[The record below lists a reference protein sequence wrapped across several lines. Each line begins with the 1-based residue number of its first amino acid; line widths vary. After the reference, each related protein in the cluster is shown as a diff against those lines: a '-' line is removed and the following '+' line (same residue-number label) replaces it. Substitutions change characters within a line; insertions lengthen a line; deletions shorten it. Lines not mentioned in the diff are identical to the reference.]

1 LSSPI
6 ITALTRQAEA
16 LGWDVEGELGV
27 TTINNN
33 NTDKIMDIEY
43 KPPYSLKEV
52 DGIVEA
58 ATIIFTLLASNL
70 DYFPLLKMMLHSSRI
85 TAWMGKASSVML
97 LKIYNTLRVRL
108 IACCSLF
115 TSSQS
120 TETFAHV
127 MSDVLKS
134 VVYGECDTS
143 FLFRELVLYW

>member
-1 LSSPI
+1 LK
-6 ITALTRQAEA
+6 RQNEA
-16 LGWDVEGELGV
+16 LGWDVEEELGV

-85 TAWMGKASSVML
+85 TAWMGKASSEML

-108 IACCSLF
+108 MACCSLF

-120 TETFAHV
+120 TERFALV

>member
-1 LSSPI
+1 LK
-6 ITALTRQAEA
+6 RQAEA
-16 LGWDVEGELGV
+16 LGWDVEEELGV

-85 TAWMGKASSVML
+85 TAWMGKASSEML

-120 TETFAHV
+120 TERFALV

>member
-1 LSSPI
+1 M
-6 ITALTRQAEA
+6 TRQAEA
-16 LGWDVEGELGV
+16 LGWVVEGEFGV
-27 TTINNN
+27 TNMLDNT
-33 NTDKIMDIEY
+33 TDKITDIEY
-43 KPPYSLKEV
+43 QPPYSLKEV

-97 LKIYNTLRVRL
+97 LKIYKTLRGRL
-108 IACCSLF
+108 IKCCRLF
-115 TSSQS
+115 KAGQS
-120 TETFAHV
+120 PERFARV

>member
-1 LSSPI
+1 LK
-6 ITALTRQAEA
+6 RQAEA
-16 LGWDVEGELGV
+16 LGWDVEEELGV

-85 TAWMGKASSVML
+85 TAWMGKASSEML

-108 IACCSLF
+108 MACCSLF

-120 TETFAHV
+120 TERFALV